1 MWGPKNC
8 GCKTI
13 FGFKINLGSK
23 KNLGP
28 KNFWVQQNFDT
39 KQILGLKKFLV
50 PRNFGCKKILGPKTN
65 RWSNQPTL
73 KVGLS
78 SDQ

>member
-28 KNFWVQQNFDT
+28 KIFWVQQNFDT
-39 KQILGLKKFLV
+39 KQILGPKKFWV
-50 PRNFGCKKILGPKTN
+50 QKNFRPQNSCKLTDDLTN
-65 RWSNQPTL
+65 Q
-73 KVGLS
+73 LS
-78 SDQ
+78 KLD